1 MNMNKI
7 LNSVFVV
14 ILATISMKAQDYSL
28 SQPLESPVL
37 LNPANTGLSYPS
49 RITMNYRQQWRSIS
63 KPYTTVI
70 ASFDA
75 KLLSQNQTGSSLGI
89 GVILAND
96 QAGTGKLSTMNA
108 NLAIMGKVMINEM
121 QTLSAGIIGGLM
133 QRKVNV
139 DALTWTDQ
147 YNGLSY
153 DSSIPSGE
161 NFSTEKRM
169 SPDVGAGLQWSYG
182 KGASTLSSNDAFG
195 AQLGFVA
202 HHVNMPNT
210 GFQEDIDKR
219 YIRMVLHGSIS
230 YGFKNT
236 PFQINPAFLVQMQGP
251 SRMYFAGSYFKYR
264 LQESSKYTG
273 NLASRTL
280 NIGTFYRVGD
290 AFVAS
295 IQLEWDMFAIG
306 ISYDLNLSSLTKAT
320 NGRGGTEIA
329 LRYIPFKPKKSN
341 SLI

>member
-1 MNMNKI
+1 MKKQFIIIGIMF
-7 LNSVFVV
+7 L
-14 ILATISMKAQDYSL
+14 ISLSSMSQDYSL

-37 LNPANTGLSYPS
+37 LNPSNAGLAYPS

-63 KPYTTVI
+63 KPYTTII
-70 ASFDA
+70 ASYDMRV
-75 KLLSQNQTGSSLGI
+75 LSQGKTGSSLGL

-96 QAGTGKLSTMNA
+96 QAGTGKLSTLNA
-108 NLAIMGKVMINEM
+108 NLAIMGKVMLTDM
-121 QTLSAGIIGGLM
+121 QSLSAGIVGGLM

-161 NFSTEKRM
+161 QFSSEKRL

-182 KGASTLSSNDAFG
+182 RGASTLSSNDAFG

-202 HHVNMPNT
+202 NHVNMPNT
-210 GFQEDIDKR
+210 GFQEDVDNR

-236 PFQINPAFLVQMQGP
+236 PFQINPAFVIQMQGP
-251 SRMYFAGSYFKYR
+251 SRMYYAGTYFKYR
-264 LQESSKYTG
+264 LQESSRYTG

-280 NIGTFYRVGD
+280 NVGTFYRVGD
-290 AFVAS
+290 AFIAS
-295 IQLEWDMFAIG
+295 LQLEWDMFAIG

-329 LRYIPFKPKKSN
+329 LRYLPFKPKKSN